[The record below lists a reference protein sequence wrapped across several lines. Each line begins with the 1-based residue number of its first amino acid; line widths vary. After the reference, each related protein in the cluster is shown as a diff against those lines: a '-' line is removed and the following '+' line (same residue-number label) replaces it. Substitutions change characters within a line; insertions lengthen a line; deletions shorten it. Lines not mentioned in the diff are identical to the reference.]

1 MGLEEGRVKPGMFS
15 KLRAFNMAYD
25 EVLVYVVCV
34 VCVWEVCVGGVRVLC
49 SRYSPIR
56 VPNAGAP
63 Q

>member
-1 MGLEEGRVKPGMFS
+1 
-15 KLRAFNMAYD
+15 MAYD